1 MMGVLMDMY
10 RQVEEIEKRNSPQS
24 LAKAIDERC
33 KREGRDTFT
42 FKMIKPERYNL
53 AAGDAVSTVCDK
65 PVTKS
70 DNLVIDA
77 IENNR

>member
-1 MMGVLMDMY
+1 MKARHSNAFMSHT
-10 RQVEEIEKRNSPQS
+10 R
-24 LAKAIDERC
+24 AKTKKQAQNYFNQQNR
-33 KREGRDTFT
+33 F
-42 FKMIKPERYNL
+42 FKK
-53 AAGDAVSTVCDK
+53 DALSAVCDK